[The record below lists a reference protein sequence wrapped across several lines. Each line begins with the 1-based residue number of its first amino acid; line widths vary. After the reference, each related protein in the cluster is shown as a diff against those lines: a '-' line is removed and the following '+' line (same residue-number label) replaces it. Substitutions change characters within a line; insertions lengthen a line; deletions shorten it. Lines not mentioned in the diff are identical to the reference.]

1 MEEIFNSMNLIM
13 IGIILFSSFWIFL
26 FNYRQDHREKYE
38 GRIPLIIFDLLI
50 NLGMSVS
57 GFLLI
62 LVVFNNVPQAQ
73 AYDSYKYPV
82 GFLFGLTS
90 NVSIPIVLKWFSQ
103 QITSKLSEV
112 GKK

>member
-26 FNYRQDHREKYE
+26 FNYRQDHKEKYD
-38 GRIPLIIFDLLI
+38 GKIVMIIFDLLI

-62 LVVFNNVPQAQ
+62 LVVRV
-73 AYDSYKYPV
+73 
-82 GFLFGLTS
+82 
-90 NVSIPIVLKWFSQ
+90 
-103 QITSKLSEV
+103 
-112 GKK
+112 

>member
-1 MEEIFNSMNLIM
+1 MEEIFNSMNIM
-13 IGIILFSSFWIFL
+13 MVAIIVFSSFWIFL
-26 FNYRQDHREKYE
+26 FNYSQYHKEKYD
-38 GRIPLIIFDLLI
+38 GKIPLIIFDLFI
-50 NLGMSVS
+50 NLGMSVT

-62 LVVFNNVPQAQ
+62 LIVFNNVPQAQ

-103 QITSKLSEV
+103 QITAKLSEV

>member
-1 MEEIFNSMNLIM
+1 MEEIFNSMNFIM

-26 FNYRQDHREKYE
+26 FNYRQDHKEKYK
-38 GRIPLIIFDLLI
+38 GNILLIIFDLFI
-50 NLGMSVS
+50 NLGMSIS

-90 NVSIPIVLKWFSQ
+90 NVSIPIVLKWFQ
-103 QITSKLSEV
+103 NQITAKLSQV

>member
-26 FNYRQDHREKYE
+26 FNYRQDHKEKYD
-38 GRIPLIIFDLLI
+38 GKIAMIIFDLFI

-57 GFLLI
+57 GFLLF

-103 QITSKLSEV
+103 QITAKLSEV

>member
-1 MEEIFNSMNLIM
+1 MEDIFNSMNLIM
-13 IGIILFSSFWIFL
+13 IGIIVFSSFWIFL
-26 FNYRQDHREKYE
+26 FNYRQDHKEKYK
-38 GRIPLIIFDLLI
+38 GNILLIIFDLFI
-50 NLGMSVS
+50 NLGMSIS

-82 GFLFGLTS
+82 GFLFGRTS
-90 NVSIPIVLKWFSQ
+90 NVSIPIVLKWFQ
-103 QITSKLSEV
+103 NQITAKLSQV

>member
-1 MEEIFNSMNLIM
+1 M
-13 IGIILFSSFWIFL
+13 IVIIVFSSFWIFL
-26 FNYRQDHREKYE
+26 FNYRQDHKEKYK
-38 GRIPLIIFDLLI
+38 GNILLIIFDLFI
-50 NLGMSVS
+50 NLGMSIS

-90 NVSIPIVLKWFSQ
+90 NVSIPIVLKWFQ
-103 QITSKLSEV
+103 NQITAKLSQV

>member
-1 MEEIFNSMNLIM
+1 MEEIFNSTNLLM
-13 IGIILFSSFWIFL
+13 IGIIVFSSFWIFL
-26 FNYRQDHREKYE
+26 FNYRQDHKEKYK
-38 GRIPLIIFDLLI
+38 GNFALIILDLII
-50 NLGMSVS
+50 NLGMSIS

-90 NVSIPIVLKWFSQ
+90 NVSIPIVLKWFSRK
-103 QITSKLSEV
+103 ITAKLS
-112 GKK
+112 

>member
-1 MEEIFNSMNLIM
+1 MDEIFNSMNFIM
-13 IGIILFSSFWIFL
+13 IGIIVFSSFWIFL
-26 FNYRQDHREKYE
+26 FNYRQDHKEKYK
-38 GRIPLIIFDLLI
+38 GNIPLIIFDLFI
-50 NLGMSVS
+50 NLGMSIS

-90 NVSIPIVLKWFSQ
+90 NVSIPIVLKWFQ
-103 QITSKLSEV
+103 NQITAKLSQV

>member
-1 MEEIFNSMNLIM
+1 MNFIM
-13 IGIILFSSFWIFL
+13 IGIIVFSSFWIFL
-26 FNYRQDHREKYE
+26 FNYRQDHKEKYK
-38 GRIPLIIFDLLI
+38 GNIPLIIFDLFI
-50 NLGMSVS
+50 NLGMSIS

-90 NVSIPIVLKWFSQ
+90 NVSIPIVLKWFQ
-103 QITSKLSEV
+103 NQITAKLSQV

>member
-1 MEEIFNSMNLIM
+1 MEEIFNSMNFIM

-26 FNYRQDHREKYE
+26 FNYRQDHKEKYK
-38 GRIPLIIFDLLI
+38 GNISLIIFDLFI
-50 NLGMSVS
+50 NLGMSIS

-82 GFLFGLTS
+82 GFIFGLTS
-90 NVSIPIVLKWFSQ
+90 NVSIPIVLKWFQ
-103 QITSKLSEV
+103 NQITAKLSEV

>member
-1 MEEIFNSMNLIM
+1 MFEAGEVDFIVATDAIGMGLNLNIDNV
-13 IGIILFSSFWIFL
+13 SFASL
-26 FNYRQDHREKYE
+26 EKYD
-38 GRIPLIIFDLLI
+38 GKIVMIIFDLLI

-103 QITSKLSEV
+103 QITAKLSEV